1 MIRFFNVH
9 PPKEA
14 FKTHRSWQSYVVRN
28 LGFSNTLMDLI
39 NMSLVAGN
47 SDSLNA
53 SSLSLG
59 VNVANPDGT
68 ASLLKPPQTI
78 KLGLSKY
85 SQEGLMESAK
95 IMIVDDEEF
104 NTKIVRRFLQSAG
117 YKNFVVETDARKV
130 ISRCRE
136 EKPDIMLLDIIMPE
150 LSGLDILRLREG
162 DPIVER
168 VGVIVLS
175 ASDDS
180 SVKREALDLGA
191 TDFLNKPVDTNELF
205 PRVRNT
211 LMIKYT
217 QDHLANYAEILEQQ
231 VALRTRELQESREQI
246 IHCLA
251 RAAEFRDNETGQ
263 HVIRVGM
270 YSRIIAEE
278 LGFSE
283 ERAHNLELAAQ
294 LHDVGKIGIPDN
306 ILLNPK
312 RLTQGEF
319 EVMRGHCSIGKTIID
334 PLTENENQVYQQH
347 TAMGAGIMEGADSP
361 LLVLASTIA
370 QTHHEKY
377 NGKGYP
383 LGLKGEEIPLEGR
396 IVAVAD
402 VYDALSSSRPY
413 KRAFEQDECLEI
425 ILRDRGE
432 HFDPNCVDAFFAR
445 ISDIIEVSEKY
456 SD

>member
-1 MIRFFNVH
+1 MQLETGN
-9 PPKEA
+9 
-14 FKTHRSWQSYVVRN
+14 RN
-28 LGFSNTLMDLI
+28 AEPALPLQALD
-39 NMSLVAGN
+39 ARP
-47 SDSLNA
+47 
-53 SSLSLG
+53 
-59 VNVANPDGT
+59 NPIQ
-68 ASLLKPPQTI
+68 PM
-78 KLGLSKY
+78 KLGLNKD

-117 YKNFVVETDARKV
+117 YRNFVIETDAKKV
-130 ISRCRE
+130 IQRCRE
-136 EKPDIMLLDIIMPE
+136 EKPDIMLLDIVMPE

-175 ASDDS
+175 ATDDS
-180 SVKREALDLGA
+180 SIKREALYLGA

-217 QDHLANYAEILEQQ
+217 QDHLANYAEVLEQQ
-231 VALRTRELQESREQI
+231 VAARTKELQESREQI

-278 LGFSE
+278 LGYNQE
-283 ERAHNLELAAQ
+283 QAHNLELAAQ
-294 LHDVGKIGIPDN
+294 LHDVGKIGIPDA

-319 EVMRGHCSIGKTIID
+319 EVMQGHCSIGKTIID
-334 PLTENENQVYQQH
+334 PLTAHEKQVYKQH
-347 TAMGAGIMEGADSP
+347 TQMGAGIMEGADSP

-370 QTHHEKY
+370 QTHHEKF

-383 LGLKGEEIPLEGR
+383 LGLKGDEIPLEGR

-413 KRAFEQDECLEI
+413 KRAFSQEECLEI

-432 HFDPNCVDAFFAR
+432 HFDPACVDAFFSR
-445 ISDIIEVSEKY
+445 ISDILEVSEKY
-456 SD
+456 AD

>member
-1 MIRFFNVH
+1 
-9 PPKEA
+9 
-14 FKTHRSWQSYVVRN
+14 
-28 LGFSNTLMDLI
+28 
-39 NMSLVAGN
+39 MSLVAGN
-47 SDSLNA
+47 SNA
-53 SSLSLG
+53 T
-59 VNVANPDGT
+59 VAEQSPVQDFE
-68 ASLLKPPQTI
+68 AQPLQPL
-78 KLGLSKY
+78 KLGINKF
-85 SQEGLMESAK
+85 SQEGLMEHAK
-95 IMIVDDEEF
+95 IMIVDDEVF

-117 YKNFVVETDARKV
+117 YKNFVVETDSRKV
-130 ISRCRE
+130 IERCRE
-136 EKPDIMLLDIIMPE
+136 EKPDVMLLDIIMPE

-211 LMIKYT
+211 LMIKNT
-217 QDHLANYAEILEQQ
+217 QDHLENYAEVLEQQ
-231 VALRTRELQESREQI
+231 VALRTKELKESREQI

-278 LGFSE
+278 LGYSE
-283 ERAHNLELAAQ
+283 EQAHNLELAAQ
-294 LHDVGKIGIPDN
+294 LHDVGKIGIPDA

-334 PLTENENQVYQQH
+334 PLTENEKQVYRQH
-347 TAMGAGIMEGADSP
+347 TEMGAGIMEGADSP

-377 NGKGYP
+377 NGTGYP

-413 KRAFEQDECLEI
+413 KKAFSQEECLEI
-425 ILRDRGE
+425 ILKDRGE
-432 HFDPNCVDAFFAR
+432 HFDPTCVDAFFAR
-445 ISDIIEVSEKY
+445 VSEIVEVAEKY
-456 SD
+456 AD

>member
-1 MIRFFNVH
+1 MSQALQNVEDVA
-9 PPKEA
+9 PDQAESPCPELPM
-14 FKTHRSWQSYVVRN
+14 N
-28 LGFSNTLMDLI
+28 LGFN
-39 NMSLVAGN
+39 
-47 SDSLNA
+47 
-53 SSLSLG
+53 
-59 VNVANPDGT
+59 
-68 ASLLKPPQTI
+68 KF
-78 KLGLSKY
+78 
-85 SQEGLMESAK
+85 SQERLIESAK
-95 IMIVDDEEF
+95 IMIVDDEAF
-104 NTKIVRRFLQSAG
+104 NTKIVKRFLQSAG
-117 YKNFVVETDARKV
+117 YRNFVIETDSSKV
-130 ISRCRE
+130 IDRCHAER
-136 EKPDIMLLDIIMPE
+136 PDVMLLDILMPG

-162 DPIVER
+162 DPTLER
-168 VGVIVLS
+168 VGIIVLS

-180 SVKREALDLGA
+180 NIKREALDLGA

-211 LMIKYT
+211 LMIKST
-217 QDHLANYAEILEQQ
+217 QDHLANYAEVLEQQ

-270 YSRIIAEE
+270 YSRIIASE
-278 LGFSE
+278 LGFTKDQ
-283 ERAHNLELAAQ
+283 AHNLELAAQ
-294 LHDVGKIGIPDN
+294 LHDVGKIGIPDA

-334 PLTENENQVYQQH
+334 PLTENERHLYQKH
-347 TAMGAGIMEGADSP
+347 TEMGAGIMEGADSP
-361 LLVLASTIA
+361 LLTLASTIA

-377 NGKGYP
+377 NGTGYP

-413 KRAFEQDECLEI
+413 KKAFSQEECLEI
-425 ILRDRGE
+425 ILKDRGE
-432 HFDPNCVDAFFAR
+432 HFDPQCVDAFFAR
-445 ISDIIEVSEKY
+445 ISEIVEVCEKY
-456 SD
+456 AD

>member
-1 MIRFFNVH
+1 MR
-9 PPKEA
+9 A
-14 FKTHRSWQSYVVRN
+14 SGLS
-28 LGFSNTLMDLI
+28 
-39 NMSLVAGN
+39 AGVP
-47 SDSLNA
+47 A
-53 SSLSLG
+53 SSG
-59 VNVANPDGT
+59 PICAE
-68 ASLLKPPQTI
+68 PQ
-78 KLGLSKY
+78 KAGLSKF
-85 SQEGLMESAK
+85 SQEALMESAK
-95 IMIVDDEEF
+95 IMIVDDEAF
-104 NTKIVRRFLQSAG
+104 NTKIVKRFLQSAG
-117 YKNFVVETDARKV
+117 YKNFVIETDSRKV
-130 ISRCRE
+130 IERCRV
-136 EKPDIMLLDIIMPE
+136 EKPDVMLLDILMPE

-162 DPIVER
+162 DPEVER
-168 VGVIVLS
+168 VGVIILS

-180 SVKREALDLGA
+180 NIKREALDLGA

-211 LMIKYT
+211 LMIKST
-217 QDHLANYAEILEQQ
+217 QDHLENYAEVLEQQ
-231 VALRTRELQESREQI
+231 VALRTKELKESREQI

-278 LGFSE
+278 LGFPE
-283 ERAHNLELAAQ
+283 DQAHNLELAAQ
-294 LHDVGKIGIPDN
+294 LHDVGKIGIPDA

-334 PLTENENQVYQQH
+334 PLTENEKQLYRQH
-347 TAMGAGIMEGADSP
+347 TDMGAGIMEGADSP

-370 QTHHEKY
+370 QTHHEKF

-413 KRAFEQDECLEI
+413 KKAFSQEECLEI
-425 ILRDRGE
+425 ILKDRGE
-432 HFDPNCVDAFFAR
+432 HFDPACVDAFFSR
-445 ISDIIEVSEKY
+445 ISDVMEVCEKY
-456 SD
+456 AD

>member
-1 MIRFFNVH
+1 
-9 PPKEA
+9 
-14 FKTHRSWQSYVVRN
+14 
-28 LGFSNTLMDLI
+28 
-39 NMSLVAGN
+39 MSIVTGN
-47 SDSLNA
+47 SNAAVAEQSPIHDSQA
-53 SSLSLG
+53 QSLQPL
-59 VNVANPDGT
+59 
-68 ASLLKPPQTI
+68 
-78 KLGLSKY
+78 KLGINKF

-95 IMIVDDEEF
+95 IMIVDDEVF

-130 ISRCRE
+130 IERCRE
-136 EKPDIMLLDIIMPE
+136 EKPDVMLLDIIMPE

-162 DPIVER
+162 DPVVER

-211 LMIKYT
+211 LMIKNT
-217 QDHLANYAEILEQQ
+217 QDHLENYAEVLEQQ
-231 VALRTRELQESREQI
+231 VALRTKELQESREQI

-278 LGFSE
+278 LGYSE
-283 ERAHNLELAAQ
+283 EKAHSLELAAQ
-294 LHDVGKIGIPDN
+294 LHDVGKIGIPDA

-334 PLTENENQVYQQH
+334 PLTENETQVYRQH
-347 TAMGAGIMEGADSP
+347 TDMGAGIMEGADSP

-377 NGKGYP
+377 NGTGYP

-413 KRAFEQDECLEI
+413 KRAFSQEECLEI

-432 HFDPNCVDAFFAR
+432 HFDPACVDAFFAR
-445 ISDIIEVSEKY
+445 ISEIVEVAEKY
-456 SD
+456 AD

>member
-1 MIRFFNVH
+1 MNFFPGNMNAEPSFAPQIDPLH
-9 PPKEA
+9 PVPLQPLKI
-14 FKTHRSWQSYVVRN
+14 
-28 LGFSNTLMDLI
+28 GI
-39 NMSLVAGN
+39 N
-47 SDSLNA
+47 
-53 SSLSLG
+53 
-59 VNVANPDGT
+59 
-68 ASLLKPPQTI
+68 
-78 KLGLSKY
+78 KY
-85 SQEGLMESAK
+85 AQEGLMESAK

-117 YKNFVVETDARKV
+117 YKNFVIETDAKKV
-130 ISRCRE
+130 IQRCRE

-180 SVKREALDLGA
+180 NIKREALYLGA

-205 PRVRNT
+205 PRVRNS

-217 QDHLANYAEILEQQ
+217 QDHLANYAEVLEQQ
-231 VALRTRELQESREQI
+231 VALRTKELQESREQI

-278 LGFSE
+278 LGYPE
-283 ERAHNLELAAQ
+283 DQAHNLELAAQ
-294 LHDVGKIGIPDN
+294 LHDVGKIGIPDA

-312 RLTQGEF
+312 RLTRGEF
-319 EVMRGHCSIGKTIID
+319 EVMQGHCSIGKTIID
-334 PLTENENQVYQQH
+334 PLTLSEHNVYKQH
-347 TAMGAGIMEGADSP
+347 TQMGAGIMEEADSP
-361 LLVLASTIA
+361 LLILASTIA
-370 QTHHEKY
+370 QTHHEKF
-377 NGKGYP
+377 NGTGYP
-383 LGLKGEEIPLEGR
+383 LGLKGDEIPLEGR

-413 KRAFEQDECLEI
+413 KPAFSQEECLEI

-432 HFDPNCVDAFFAR
+432 HFDPACVDAFFSR
-445 ISDIIEVSEKY
+445 ISDILEVAEKY
-456 SD
+456 AD